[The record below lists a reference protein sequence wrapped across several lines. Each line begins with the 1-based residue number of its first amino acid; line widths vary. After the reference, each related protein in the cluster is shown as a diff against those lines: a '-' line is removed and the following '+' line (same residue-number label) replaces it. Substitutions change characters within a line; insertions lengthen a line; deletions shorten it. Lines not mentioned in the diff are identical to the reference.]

1 MFCNSRYGKQA
12 SSATPFFFWYI
23 HKSSLKLDVHL
34 NDITYTTHLPNI
46 SGQKLASLFPI
57 SNKQT
62 SPKSSP
68 TYVSNPTIIH
78 SFRNRS
84 KRQKSRRRPRGG
96 YLQWSF
102 ILGLLGY
109 ILDDSW
115 AIFRLCQ
122 KNKSGLSSDVKESA
136 KINRDNFYTNIFTIT
151 KTIQRE
157 NIIKGLRRTNKFA
170 HTNLQNYT
178 H

>member
-1 MFCNSRYGKQA
+1 MILRIPPPAKNLHHC
-12 SSATPFFFWYI
+12 
-23 HKSSLKLDVHL
+23 SL
-34 NDITYTTHLPNI
+34 
-46 SGQKLASLFPI
+46 SLT
-57 SNKQT
+57 KQT

-68 TYVSNPTIIH
+68 TCVSNPTIIRFATAQKDRNQDEGLVVVICSGR
-78 SFRNRS
+78 SFWAFWAIY
-84 KRQKSRRRPRGG
+84 QM
-96 YLQWSF
+96 
-102 ILGLLGY
+102 IHGLL
-109 ILDDSW
+109 
-115 AIFRLCQ
+115 FRLCQ

>member
-23 HKSSLKLDVHL
+23 YKSSLKLDVHL

-68 TYVSNPTIIH
+68 TYVSNPTIIRFATAQKDRNQDEGLVVVICSGC
-78 SFRNRS
+78 SF
-84 KRQKSRRRPRGG
+84 
-96 YLQWSF
+96 WAF
-102 ILGLLGY
+102 
-109 ILDDSW
+109 W
-115 AIFRLCQ
+115 AI
-122 KNKSGLSSDVKESA
+122 
-136 KINRDNFYTNIFTIT
+136 Y
-151 KTIQRE
+151 
-157 NIIKGLRRTNKFA
+157 
-170 HTNLQNYT
+170 
-178 H
+178 